1 MDSVD
6 KGSRTA
12 RELITKGAGV
22 TRLPFRGGNRNN
34 AGNAGLGALNL
45 NNDRTNSNS
54 NIGFRPRS
62 QFLLSQKLASHGLLS
77 SA

>member
-6 KGSRTA
+6 EGSRPR

-22 TRLPFRGGNRNN
+22 TRLPIRGGNRNN
-34 AGNAGLGALNL
+34 AGDAGLGALNL
-45 NNDRTNSNS
+45 NNDRTNANT

-62 QFLLSQKLASHGLLS
+62 QFLLSQKPASHGLPS